1 MRSKTKKVVRIMRSK
16 THTNGGRTPRWKEQ
30 MKAVR
35 VEGITASTMLEAS
48 LHNEDYVSSRD
59 IGQCTIPLL
68 NIAHLHGTVVDEWYP
83 FYRFSEGSLRLRIQ
97 LAEEL
102 HQLPCHCWPVLDP
115 TDPTVATAITYL
127 QDSLAA
133 SDGKAK
139 RHEAATVLAHKK
151 AKDTEIATLKKQLSA
166 LNKPIVLALDAL
178 TKGDTPSFVA
188 QITALTDGVSAMQA
202 RTHLAHAVEGEGRD
216 EGGGAE
222 GTGKQTREVLKKVA
236 TAVVGANRIGKAAK
250 AAAARKRREQQQP
263 PPTEQVTSYRN
274 NPSHNSDSSHL
285 SLANHMLMRRMRLI
299 FRCTHI
305 HYPPFNTRTHY
316 QLTYQNQCTPF
327 TYTHTLPVHAQ
338 RSGIRTS
345 AETFDGQ
352 KIALGVLP
360 PRMTVAEAKKLL
372 AAKCKI
378 VSSV

>member
-1 MRSKTKKVVRIMRSK
+1 
-16 THTNGGRTPRWKEQ
+16 

-68 NIAHLHGTVVDEWYP
+68 NIARLHGTVVDEWYP
-83 FYRFSEGSLRLRIQ
+83 FYRFSDGSLRLRIQ
-97 LAEEL
+97 LAEGL

-115 TDPTVATAITYL
+115 TDPTVAAAITYL

-133 SDGKAK
+133 SDGKTK
-139 RHEAATVLAHKK
+139 RHEAATVKAKKQQFFLEAELLAHKK
-151 AKDTEIATLKKQLSA
+151 AKDTEISTLKEQLNRERGVNRARNTKITELERCAKNDGYRIKKLEANKKQKDTEISTLKEQLSAQTKATDTLSAQTKAKDTEIVTLKKQLSA

-202 RTHLAHAVEGEGRD
+202 RTHSAHAVEGEGRD

-222 GTGKQTREVLKKVA
+222 GTGKQTRQTLKKVA

-250 AAAARKRREQQQP
+250 AAAARKRREQQP
-263 PPTEQVTSYRN
+263 PMLEQVTSYRN
-274 NPSHNSDSSHL
+274 NPSHSSDSSHL
-285 SLANHMLMRRMRLI
+285 LVPITRL
-299 FRCTHI
+299 CVV
-305 HYPPFNTRTHY
+305 
-316 QLTYQNQCTPF
+316 C
-327 TYTHTLPVHAQ
+327 V
-338 RSGIRTS
+338 
-345 AETFDGQ
+345 
-352 KIALGVLP
+352 
-360 PRMTVAEAKKLL
+360 
-372 AAKCKI
+372 
-378 VSSV
+378 